1 MNSSSHTGNA
11 RSIFI
16 LVFGAV
22 CISFAAIFVKMI
34 DPSALGPTAI
44 GFWRLFIGAVI
55 LFVWSAA
62 AGHSL
67 KLPSS
72 IVKWVALAGLLF
84 FLDIFA
90 WHRSIVYSGA
100 GMATILAN
108 TQVFSTAVMSFFVF
122 KEKLSVKFI
131 VTALSAIVG
140 VVILVGVGSGVEFT
154 SLYIRGVLF
163 GLATGVFYGNYL
175 VTIKYAGEKAQ
186 RPHLLTLMAWISLVS
201 AICLGASGL
210 IEPGPMLPPDAY
222 SWIVLVALAF
232 VAQALGW
239 WSISTALSRLE
250 GSHSGLILLLQPVL
264 TTIWGVLFFAEY
276 LTVMQIVGAAITLTA
291 IYIGS
296 VRR

>member
-1 MNSSSHTGNA
+1 MSSPSHSGNV
-11 RSIFI
+11 RSILI
-16 LVFGAV
+16 LSFGAV

-34 DPSALGPTAI
+34 DPSVLGPTAI

-62 AGHSL
+62 AGNSL
-67 KLPSS
+67 KLPAS

-108 TQVFSTAVMSFFVF
+108 TQVFATAVMSFFVF
-122 KEKLSVKFI
+122 KERLSLKFI
-131 VTALSAIVG
+131 VATLSAIVG
-140 VVILVGVGSGVEFT
+140 VTLLVGVGSEVEFT
-154 SLYIRGVLF
+154 SLYIRGILF

-175 VTIKYAGEKAQ
+175 VTVKYAGEKAQ

-201 AICLGASGL
+201 AVWLGVSGL
-210 IEPGPMLPPDAY
+210 IEPGPMLPPDVY
-222 SWIVLVALAF
+222 SWIVLAALAF

-239 WSISTALSRLE
+239 WLISTALPRLQGSR
-250 GSHSGLILLLQPVL
+250 SGLILLLQPVL
-264 TTIWGVLFFAEY
+264 TTVWGVLLFAEY
-276 LTVMQIVGAAITLTA
+276 LTVMQTVGAVITLTA

-296 VRR
+296 VRK